1 MGPARVRRRL
11 LAWAI
16 WPGKSKI
23 QEGQRA
29 SKRSRPGLADGRP
42 ACSIRAMAGIHA
54 SVQAY
59 ETWLARAL
67 GDALV
72 PDDLKAKRKKMKES
86 PFLFLRATCWRWA
99 ELAGELCPDLVEA
112 PRIASVGDAHVGNFG
127 LWRDGEGRLVWGVND
142 YDEAAVTAW
151 PLDLVRLAASA
162 LLADDRLSARE
173 VASVILEGYG
183 EGLAR
188 PAAAVLERD
197 GLWLRDLF
205 AADDRKRLKEWK
217 QLLGAKAA
225 KAPPPARFRAALAAA
240 SPADAPKPRFAPRV
254 AGAGSL
260 GRMRI
265 VASLEEYRGGPL
277 AREAKALVP
286 SCWNRKAAPGALQGL
301 AGGRYRAPDPW
312 LRLHGEVIVRRLSP
326 NSRKLEFAEHPERGR
341 ARLLQA
347 MARDIAAIHA
357 ADTKRL
363 SALRADL
370 NERKAGWLRAAARKV
385 AAATER
391 EWKAWKG

>member
-1 MGPARVRRRL
+1 MT
-11 LAWAI
+11 
-16 WPGKSKI
+16 
-23 QEGQRA
+23 
-29 SKRSRPGLADGRP
+29 
-42 ACSIRAMAGIHA
+42 GIHA

-59 ETWLARAL
+59 ETWLAGAL

-72 PDDLKAKRKKMKES
+72 PADLKAKHKKMKES

-99 ELAGELCPDLVEA
+99 ELAPELCPELTGA

-142 YDEAAVTAW
+142 YDEAAVTPW

-162 LLADDRLSARE
+162 LLADIDGRLNARE
-173 VASVILEGYG
+173 VADAILDGYR

-188 PAAAVLERD
+188 PEAAVLERD
-197 GLWLRDLF
+197 RLWLRDLF
-205 AADDRKRLKEWK
+205 AADDKKRLKEWK
-217 QLLGAKAA
+217 QLLGARKAEP
-225 KAPPPARFRAALAAA
+225 PPPARFLAALAAA
-240 SPADAPKPRFAPRV
+240 LPEDGPKPRLAPRV

-265 VASLEEYRGGPL
+265 AATLDDYRGGPL

-286 SCWNRKAAPGALQGL
+286 SCWNRKAAPGVLQGL
-301 AGGRYRAPDPW
+301 AAGRYRSPDPW
-312 LRLHGEVIVRRLSP
+312 LQMHGDLIVRRLSP
-326 NSRKLEFAEHPERGR
+326 NSRKIELAEHPERGR

-357 ADTKRL
+357 ADAKRL
-363 SALRADL
+363 SAARRDF
-370 NERKAGWLRAAARKV
+370 ERRKPGWLRAAARRV
-385 AAATER
+385 SAATER